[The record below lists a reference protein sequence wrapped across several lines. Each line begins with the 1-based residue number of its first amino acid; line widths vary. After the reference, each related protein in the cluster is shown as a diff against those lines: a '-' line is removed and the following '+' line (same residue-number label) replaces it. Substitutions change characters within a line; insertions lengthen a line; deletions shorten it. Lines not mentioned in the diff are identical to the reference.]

1 MIVGNLVKVLGVFGL
16 ALAVVAMPSYSS
28 IAVGGDGD
36 GNRTRMVASIA
47 GVKAIAKYEERGTSR
62 RKFNF
67 QLELGTPGQVG
78 TVTATAANGSLVTM
92 GTFTVDSLR
101 RGIIDIDTSEG
112 NVVPD
117 LNSGSTITLQINGRS
132 FSGVLR

>member
-1 MIVGNLVKVLGVFGL
+1 MITCKLVRGLGAFGM
-16 ALAVVAMPSYSS
+16 ALAFIATPSQSLVAKGSD
-28 IAVGGDGD
+28 GGGS
-36 GNRTRMVASIA
+36 TTKMVASIA

-78 TVTATAANGSLVTM
+78 TVTATAANGSRVTM

-117 LNSGSTITLQINGRS
+117 LNSGSTITLQMNGRS